1 MEPLALAIVECF
13 SGGIELRASHAHWQ
27 KDRQDLMLRV
37 REAELL
43 AEHDRSMP
51 NPRPGHLAV
60 LRRLLEIR
68 EAMMIE
74 RGVPL
79 LAHDDPIG

>member
-1 MEPLALAIVECF
+1 MF
-13 SGGIELRASHAHWQ
+13 SGGIELRASHVDWQ
-27 KDRQDLMLRV
+27 KDRQDLMLRI
-37 REAELL
+37 RQAELL

-51 NPRPGHLAV
+51 NPRPGRLAA

-68 EAMMIE
+68 EAMMIA

-79 LAHDDPIG
+79 IAHDGPVG